1 MSRRKI
7 TLLVLAVVMA
17 IGLTGGIVWAQTDGN
32 GGTPTPTPTTT
43 PTADTTTG
51 KSFVARVADVLELE
65 ESTVQD
71 AFTQA
76 KRQQIDE
83 AYKGRLDK
91 MVERGRMTEDEAND
105 QFDWF
110 QERPAS
116 AVERSRHG
124 RSDGKGFHRRGSK
137 NGEIRWGH
145 RGGRGGWRDRG
156 GSQTSPMDPSPT
168 EQPSS

>member
-17 IGLTGGIVWAQTDGN
+17 IGLTGSIVWAQTDGN
-32 GGTPTPTPTTT
+32 GGTPTPTPT
-43 PTADTTTG
+43 ADTTTG
-51 KSFVARVADVLELE
+51 KSFVARVAEILELE

-83 AYKGRLDK
+83 AYRGRLDK
-91 MVERGRMTEDEAND
+91 MVERGRLTEDEANE
-105 QFDWF
+105 QFSWF
-110 QERPAS
+110 EERPDS
-116 AVERSRHG
+116 AVERSKSG
-124 RSDGKGFHRRGSK
+124 RNDGRGIHRRGFK
-137 NGEIRWGH
+137 NGESRWGH
-145 RGGRGGWRDRG
+145 RGGQGGWRNRG

-168 EQPSS
+168 TEQPSS

>member
-32 GGTPTPTPTTT
+32 GGTPTPTPI
-43 PTADTTTG
+43 ADTTTG
-51 KSFVARVADVLELE
+51 KSFVARVAEILELE

-83 AYKGRLDK
+83 AYRGRLDK
-91 MVERGRMTEDEAND
+91 MVERGRLTEDEAN
-105 QFDWF
+105 
-110 QERPAS
+110 S
-116 AVERSRHG
+116 SSVGSRKG
-124 RSDGKGFHRRGSK
+124 RTVR
-137 NGEIRWGH
+137 
-145 RGGRGGWRDRG
+145 
-156 GSQTSPMDPSPT
+156 
-168 EQPSS
+168 